1 MMYFGNIVTAA
12 TSAAAATSSDTTA
25 ASAGVILVEF
35 LPLIAIFVLLYFIM
49 IRPQRK
55 KEKKTQQMR
64 DALQVGDN
72 VTTVG
77 GIVGRVVSIKEDA
90 VVIETGA
97 DRNKMLIKKWS
108 IQSVE
113 TLHDDVG

>member
-1 MMYFGNIVTAA
+1 MMYFGNLVVGAAASATTSSAA
-12 TSAAAATSSDTTA
+12 TTENSAAAL
-25 ASAGVILVEF
+25 LVTF
-35 LPLIAIFVLLYFIM
+35 GPLVLIFVLFYFLL

-55 KEKKTQQMR
+55 KEKKTQEMR
-64 DALQVGDN
+64 NSLQVGDN

-77 GIVGRVVSIKEDA
+77 GILGRVVSIKDDS

-97 DRNKMLIKKWS
+97 DRNKIRIKKWA

-113 TLHDDVG
+113 TIHDDV

>member
-1 MMYFGNIVTAA
+1 MMYFENLVVGA
-12 TSAAAATSSDTTA
+12 A
-25 ASAGVILVEF
+25 ASASTSSAATNENTAAAMLVTFGPLILV
-35 LPLIAIFVLLYFIM
+35 FVLFYFFL

-55 KEKKTQQMR
+55 KEKKVQEMR
-64 DALQVGDN
+64 NSLQVGDN

-77 GIVGRVVSIKEDA
+77 GIIGRVVSIKEDS

-97 DRNKMLIKKWS
+97 DRNKIRIKKWA

-113 TLHDDVG
+113 TIHDD